1 MRGEVVSSTNG
12 LGSPAGQRGLSM
24 LEALVAL
31 TILAYASIASLA
43 IYDAMWR
50 SFKKGENAA
59 EQQQAVRIAFDKL
72 VLDLQ
77 VSGFNHN
84 PDGDTARPDEQIE
97 AAFDTAIVLR
107 ADLDAQDLAAA
118 ATPEAALAGGAFESV
133 SVGNDEIV
141 AYVLAK
147 PDGSSTDTLRF
158 HADVREAQRDGA
170 VEAVDIPN
178 VALVPDDPPYTLYRI
193 SLSNSPGDWGSANF
207 FVREPLAENVRSLT
221 FRYLDAKDDPLNT
234 GFDLATTSDDIGGSE
249 AVTDTM
255 RRNSIRTIELTV
267 VGLTPDPDLGW
278 VDPDDPDPD
287 TRAFRKFQLES
298 DVVRRNSG
306 LIGLKDLPPS

>member
-1 MRGEVVSSTNG
+1 M
-12 LGSPAGQRGLSM
+12 SPTDVPGPLAGQRGLSM

-31 TILAYASIASLA
+31 AILAYASIASLA

-77 VSGFNHN
+77 VSGYNHN
-84 PDGDTARPDEQIE
+84 PDGDAGRPDEQIE

-107 ADLDAQDLAAA
+107 ADLDAQDLVAA
-118 ATPEAALAGGAFESV
+118 ATPETVLAGGAFDSV

-147 PDGSSTDTLRF
+147 PDGSSSGTLSF
-158 HADVREAQRDGA
+158 HADVRESPRDGI
-170 VEAVDIPN
+170 VETVNIPN
-178 VALVPDDPPYTLYRI
+178 VALIPNDPPYTLYRI
-193 SLSNSPGDWGSANF
+193 SLSNSPGDWGSPGF
-207 FVREPLAENVRSLT
+207 FVREPLAENVLSLT
-221 FRYLDAKDDPLNT
+221 FRYLDATDSPLNT
-234 GFDLATTSDDIGGSE
+234 GFDLTTTSDDIGGGE
-249 AVTDTM
+249 ALADRA
-255 RRNSIRTIELTV
+255 RRNSIRSIELTI
-267 VGLTPDPDLGW
+267 VGLTPDPELGW
-278 VDPDDPDPD
+278 VDPDDSDPD

-306 LIGLKDLPPS
+306 LRGVKDLPPN